1 MTEAAPNYYELL
13 DVPQDASDEAIQT
26 AYRRAAM
33 KYHPDRNPGD
43 AEAEAKFKAVKDAYE
58 VLSDPAKRAEYDA
71 TGSVENINIEN
82 EAEQILTTM
91 FLQVCQQIAQAQ
103 PEMGILGG
111 PSPQRT
117 DPIKLVAAQLN
128 QQEGGIMKAQAANNV
143 AIERFKAILARLRV
157 RKEGVNPEDSMFG
170 DALRQQLTH
179 CHKEAFNHKRHLE
192 LVIAMREK
200 IKTYDYIVD
209 TGNPSTTGSW
219 NRGPV
224 TGGKL
229 QLGNGTGG

>member
-1 MTEAAPNYYELL
+1 MTEAASPNYYELL
-13 DVPQDASDEAIQT
+13 DVPQDASDEAIQQ

-43 AEAEAKFKAVKDAYE
+43 TVAEEKFKAIKDAYE

-71 TGSVENINIEN
+71 TGSVEPGNLKL
-82 EAEQILTTM
+82 EAEQFLAAM
-91 FLQVCQQIAQAQ
+91 FIQACQQIAQAQ

-128 QQEGGIMKAQAANNV
+128 QQEGGIMKSQAQNNV

-157 RKEGVNPEDSMFG
+157 RKEGVNPEETMLG

-200 IKTYDYIVD
+200 LKEYDYIVD
-209 TGNPSTTGSW
+209 TGNPATTGTW

-229 QLGNGTGG
+229 QLGTGG